1 MARARNWFGRLALV
15 ALLSAPVGL
24 LAQDRQ
30 AAPPELPPV
39 DSLRVEGNARLT
51 AEQVVIASGLVVHT
65 KISYRE
71 IQHAVTALYQTGQ
84 FDEVAVEQ
92 REAGDLLVL
101 AIIVKERPVLRGWT
115 LKGPVKLSLGSLKE
129 HVKLAEGRPID
140 RAAVAKG
147 RYEIDSI
154 YRKAGYYAAKV
165 VVKEEPTTDGGV
177 RLNYQVDEGNRVS
190 IASVDVVGN
199 THFTDEQ
206 VVAAIGSKPE
216 GFWWFRP
223 GAYDERELDI
233 DKRERLPKWY
243 GGHGLIDF
251 QVARDT
257 LLPDPVTGKAV
268 LQLTV
273 EEGQVY
279 QVGTLEILG
288 NRRFSVE
295 ELMAGL
301 PFGSAEQVGSG
312 KELGGTFDRNA
323 WETATDKLKDLYVN
337 SGYISSQVEP
347 EQARRI
353 KPDGTP
359 VLDLRWRVQEGAPAT
374 INKIN
379 IIGNEVTHER
389 VLREAIVL
397 LPGELF
403 NKDRLLRSYQ
413 NIGNLNFFQQ
423 PMPSPDVAPAANG
436 VDVDITFRV
445 EEKRTGN
452 INFGASVGQGTGLGG
467 FVGLEEPNLF
477 GRGKRGKLQWQFGRN
492 INDFSLSYTDPAIK
506 ESRVSGTLSLYNSRQ
521 KYTIG
526 DLGRRRQEGG
536 SLQLG
541 LPFLGSRY
549 SRVFA
554 SYGYQK
560 IRYTDGSADLQSR
573 FRCSPCTRSTVGL
586 SFLRD
591 TRVGLPFPVAGS
603 QVSVGVE
610 QNGGPLGGTGDYQ
623 KVDLDTRWFTP
634 LGHMGG
640 KPEGFGGGIQFT
652 LGLTAKSGF
661 IFGNPGGF
669 FTELYSL
676 GGVQY
681 GIPLRGYD
689 EFSITPNG
697 FDPTAAGSGAS
708 ADAFGKSYAAFTVE
722 FGARLSQSLY
732 VNTFFDAG
740 NVYRS
745 VRQYDPTRLYRGAG
759 VGAALISPLGPIG
772 LDLGYGFD
780 RTDRTGRPA
789 PGWKL
794 HFRLGNFF

>member
-1 MARARNWFGRLALV
+1 MRARWWIQAVAMAACLGLPGRA
-15 ALLSAPVGL
+15 S
-24 LAQDRQ
+24 AQDRQ
-30 AAPPELPPV
+30 PPPELPPV
-39 DSLRVEGNARLT
+39 DSIKVEGNARLT
-51 AEQVVIASGLVVHT
+51 AEQVVVASGLVVRT
-65 KISYRE
+65 KVSYRE
-71 IQHAVTALYQTGQ
+71 IQRAVSALYKTGQ
-84 FDEVAVEQ
+84 YDDVAVEQ
-92 REAGDLLVL
+92 RNAGNLLIL
-101 AIIVKERPVLRGWT
+101 AIVVKERPILRGWT
-115 LKGPVKLSLGSLKE
+115 IKGPQKISVGTARDHIKLL
-129 HVKLAEGRPID
+129 EGRPVD

-147 RYEIDSI
+147 RFEIDSM
-154 YRKAGYYAAKV
+154 YRKEGYYAAKV
-165 VVKEEPTTDGGV
+165 TVKEEPTTDGGV
-177 RLNYQVDEGNRVS
+177 RLAFQVDEGNRVS

-199 THFTDEQ
+199 SHFTDAQ
-206 VVAAIGSKPE
+206 IVAAIGSKPE

-233 DKRERLPKWY
+233 DKRERLPKYY
-243 GGHGLIDF
+243 GGHGMIDF
-251 QVARDT
+251 QVAKDT
-257 LLPDPVTGKAV
+257 LIPDPKTGKAV

-273 EEGQVY
+273 EEGQIFK
-279 QVGTLEILG
+279 VGTLEVTG

-301 PFGSAEQVGSG
+301 PFGTADQVGSG

-323 WETATDKLKDLYVN
+323 WDLATEKIKDLYTN
-337 SGYISSQVEP
+337 SGYITAQVEP
-347 EQARRI
+347 EQARRV
-353 KPDGTP
+353 KPDGSA
-359 VLDLRWRVQEGAPAT
+359 VLDLRWRIQEGAPAT
-374 INKIN
+374 INRIN

-389 VLREAIVL
+389 VIREAIVL

-423 PMPSPDVAPAANG
+423 PMPSPGVDPAANG

-477 GRGKRGKLQWQFGRN
+477 GRGKRGKLQWQFGKN
-492 INDFSLSYTDPAIK
+492 INDFSLSYTDPAIN
-506 ESRVSGTLSLYNSRQ
+506 ESRISGTVTLYNSRQ

-536 SLQLG
+536 SLQFG

-623 KVDLDTRWFTP
+623 KMDIDTRWFTP
-634 LGHMGG
+634 LGRLGG
-640 KPEGFGGGIQFT
+640 KAEGFGGGVQFT
-652 LGLTAKSGF
+652 LGFTAKSGF

-681 GIPLRGYD
+681 GVPLRGYD

-697 FDPTAAGSGAS
+697 FDAAAAGSAAS

-745 VRQYDPTRLYRGAG
+745 VRQYDPTRLFRGAG

>member
-1 MARARNWFGRLALV
+1 MPARNGIWVAVLAVCLALPVRLA
-15 ALLSAPVGL
+15 
-24 LAQDRQ
+24 AQDRP
-30 AAPPELPPV
+30 AVAPELPPV
-39 DSLRVEGNARLT
+39 DSIKVEGNARLT
-51 AEQVVIASGLVVHT
+51 TDQVIAASGLLPHT
-65 KISYRE
+65 TVSYRD
-71 IQHAVTALYQTGQ
+71 IQRAVAALYRTGQ
-84 FDEVAVEQ
+84 FDDVAVEQ
-92 REAGDLLVL
+92 REAAALLVL
-101 AIIVKERPVLRGWT
+101 AIVVKERPILRSWS
-115 LKGPVKLSLGSLKE
+115 LKGPARISMGTVKEQITLL
-129 HVKLAEGRPID
+129 EGRPID

-147 RYEIDSI
+147 RFKVDSM
-154 YRKAGYYAAKV
+154 YRKEGYYNARVAV
-165 VVKEEPTTDGGV
+165 QEEATNDGGI
-177 RLNYQVDEGNRVS
+177 RLNFQVDEGNRVS
-190 IASVDVVGN
+190 IARIDVVGN
-199 THFTDEQ
+199 SHFTDQQIVE
-206 VVAAIGSKPE
+206 AIGSKPE

-223 GAYDERELDI
+223 GGYDERELDI
-233 DKRERLPKWY
+233 DKRERLPRWY
-243 GGHGLIDF
+243 GGKGLIDF
-251 QVARDT
+251 QVSKDT
-257 LLPDPVTGKAV
+257 LLPDPKTGKAI

-273 EEGQVY
+273 EEGEVY
-279 QVGTLEILG
+279 RVGTLEVLG
-288 NRRFSVE
+288 NRRFSIE
-295 ELMAGL
+295 ELMVGL
-301 PFGSAEQVGSG
+301 PFGTADQIGSG
-312 KELGGTFDRNA
+312 KELGGVFDRNA
-323 WETATDKLKDLYVN
+323 WEAATEKLKDLYTN
-337 SGYISSQVEP
+337 SGYITAQVEP
-347 EQARRI
+347 EQARRV
-353 KPDGTP
+353 KPDGTL
-359 VLDLRWRVQEGAPAT
+359 VLDLRWRIQEGAPAT
-374 INKIN
+374 INKIY
-379 IIGNEVTHER
+379 IYGNEVTHER
-389 VLREAIVL
+389 VIREAIVL

-423 PMPSPDVAPAANG
+423 PMPSPGVDPAPNG

-467 FVGLEEPNLF
+467 FIGLEEPNLF
-477 GRGKRGKLQWQFGRN
+477 GRAKRGKLQWQFGKN
-492 INDFSLSYTDPAIK
+492 INDFSLSYTDPAIN
-506 ESRVSGTLSLYNSRQ
+506 ESRVSGTVTLYNSRQ

-573 FRCSPCTRSTVGL
+573 FRCSPCTRSTLGL

-603 QVSVGVE
+603 QVSVGAE

-623 KVDLDTRWFTP
+623 KLDFDTRWFTP
-634 LGHMGG
+634 LGRLGG
-640 KPEGFGGGIQFT
+640 KAEGFGGGVQFT

-681 GIPLRGYD
+681 GVPLRGYD

-697 FDPTAAGSGAS
+697 FDASAAGSAAS

-745 VRQYDPTRLYRGAG
+745 VRQYDPTRLFRGAG